1 MSDGVD
7 EPAWGRASE
16 RIVAVLTAQ
25 DFDQSYYA
33 WCRESADTDAD
44 ELPAGAPAVREFID
58 AFRAAGAT
66 VDRDGRTRR
75 FTVTADA
82 GPTVVELQC
91 ELGRGINTL
100 SPQLSVSVGGAARE
114 RAVSLSGLARKVLF
128 ARQPDADDPLYP
140 YPIVRTRRQ
149 LDALTREIVRMLQ
162 AVARDYPA

>member
-7 EPAWGRASE
+7 EPTWGRASE

-25 DFDQSYYA
+25 DFDETYYA
-33 WCRESADTDAD
+33 WCRDSHDAGADDI
-44 ELPAGAPAVREFID
+44 PVGAPAVREFVE
-58 AFRAAGAT
+58 AFRAAGAA
-66 VDRDGRTRR
+66 VAREGRTRR

-82 GPTVVELQC
+82 GLTVVELQC

-114 RAVSLSGLARKVLF
+114 RAVSLSSLARQVLF
-128 ARQPDADDPLYP
+128 ARRPDAHDPLYP